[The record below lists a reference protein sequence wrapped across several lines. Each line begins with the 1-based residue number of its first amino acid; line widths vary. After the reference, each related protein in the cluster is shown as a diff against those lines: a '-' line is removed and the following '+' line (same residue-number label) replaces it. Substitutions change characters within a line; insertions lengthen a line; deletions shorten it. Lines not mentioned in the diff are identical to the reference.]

1 MNNRIKIRVT
11 MCGAVSQR
19 ELMLDGRKVSDFDYH
34 DAAALA
40 RGLLEELEIAP
51 REPVPVI
58 IDGEEITLPFAEAID
73 TAMQA
78 LSSLRW

>member
-19 ELMLDGRKVSDFDYH
+19 ELMLDGRKVADFDYH

-40 RGLLEELEIAP
+40 RGLLEALEIAP